1 MSSDRRHMGAQA
13 SLSHDDDTR
22 GRPLSVSPDC
32 AQTGNG
38 RSCSGRS
45 LEAGRS
51 CLNWRAKGYRGPAA
65 PDPGSVGVE
74 MSVETGPRR
83 ETARSIGDG
92 MELNRARDPLW
103 LDQREQQEQI
113 TAAVAAIVAK
123 REVIEHAKGML

>member
-1 MSSDRRHMGAQA
+1 
-13 SLSHDDDTR
+13 
-22 GRPLSVSPDC
+22 
-32 AQTGNG
+32 
-38 RSCSGRS
+38 
-45 LEAGRS
+45 
-51 CLNWRAKGYRGPAA
+51 
-65 PDPGSVGVE
+65 

-123 REVIEHAKGML
+123 REVIEHAKGMLMVVYGVDADGAFELLRWHSQRYNVRLRLVAERITNDFSELARNRPLANRCAYDHLFLNAHVDVLGSAG